1 MIVLWERVE
10 KAVTDDDDDNNNNDN
25 NTGKR
30 HLLSSQP
37 STMVA
42 AKKNLDN
49 TSVEPNSQYNYL
61 IQTTFNSNHF

>member
-10 KAVTDDDDDNNNNDN
+10 KAVTDDDDDDNNNNY
-25 NTGKR
+25 GKR

-42 AKKNLDN
+42 AKNIERNMLWYRLK
-49 TSVEPNSQYNYL
+49 
-61 IQTTFNSNHF
+61 I

>member
-10 KAVTDDDDDNNNNDN
+10 KAVTDDDDDDDNDDNNNNY
-25 NTGKR
+25 GKR

-42 AKKNLDN
+42 ANKWTDS
-49 TSVEPNSQYNYL
+49 TQ
-61 IQTTFNSNHF
+61 

>member
-10 KAVTDDDDDNNNNDN
+10 KAVTDDDDNDNNND
-25 NTGKR
+25 GKR

-42 AKKNLDN
+42 ANK
-49 TSVEPNSQYNYL
+49 SIY
-61 IQTTFNSNHF
+61 

>member
-10 KAVTDDDDDNNNNDN
+10 KAVTDDDDNDDNDDD
-25 NTGKR
+25 GKR

-42 AKKNLDN
+42 A
-49 TSVEPNSQYNYL
+49 NY
-61 IQTTFNSNHF
+61 